1 MGWLWAAAAAAVDV
15 IVWAVKAID
24 AFFTAVDKYVTPFL
38 DRIHFDTLMRIN
50 RLAEIVSADYREMMN
65 KVYAEISDFSNAIG
79 FGPYGL
85 AVFIENAR
93 QVVLDTSAMAGNR
106 YDIGQVYWVA
116 DLQRL
121 LTKIHVTSSAIS
133 RNPLILFQH
142 FDELIREK
150 RVNEAAETAR
160 WLRLDIDN
168 IINRADIVVTALG
181 TVTQDLRKLN
191 QDLPSS
197 IRSAIGPMLE
207 GILGPFDDWKR
218 DVYDPYRDDLKTSLR
233 VLGQRSNMLEGFA
246 VHITDRLK
254 KPGDL
259 VKDVD
264 LLPLEEKERQED
276 LISDVA
282 SRTFGREVSRV
293 SSFVGTARSELD
305 AVSRLLRA
313 TPEPVTWLTLEP
325 PEVLGLSGASK
336 SPHKTWFPGD
346 Y

>member
-24 AFFTAVDKYVTPFL
+24 AFFTAVDTYVTPFL

-50 RLAEIVSADYREMMN
+50 RLAEIVSSDYREMMN
-65 KVYAEISDFSNAIG
+65 KVYAEISDFSNAVG

-85 AVFIENAR
+85 AMFIENAR

-121 LTKIHVTSSAIS
+121 LTKIHVTSSAIA
-133 RNPLILFQH
+133 RNPLLLFQH

-150 RVNEAAETAR
+150 RVNEAASIAR
-160 WLRLDIDN
+160 KTGQRLEGVITQAN
-168 IINRADIVVTALG
+168 AIVGGLQT
-181 TVTQDLRKLN
+181 TTDSLRKLT

-197 IRSAIGPMLE
+197 IQNAIRPL
-207 GILGPFDDWKR
+207 LDNVLDPFDDWKR
-218 DVYDPYRDDLKTSLR
+218 DSFDPAIVETNR
-233 VLGQRSNMLEGFA
+233 VLGVLGTRSANLETFA
-246 VHITDRLK
+246 VHIADRLK
-254 KPGDL
+254 KPGDIL
-259 VKDVD
+259 KDID
-264 LLPLEEKERQED
+264 ELPFWEKIRQEE
-276 LISDVA
+276 LISEVS
-282 SRTFGREVSRV
+282 SRSFGREVSGV
-293 SSFVGTARSELD
+293 SSYVGSGASKLL
-305 AVSRLLRA
+305 AVERLLRA
-313 TPEPVTWLTLEP
+313 KPAPVTWLVLEP
-325 PEVLGLSGASK
+325 PEVLGPSAATK